1 MNRLLC
7 ILFLNRL
14 YFLLLNL
21 RHAFGGYKHRKGP
34 FLHRPQACRKRVLPH
49 LVRYGVYK
57 KFVMLLM
64 IFHGII
70 PFSYI
75 LLLNRREIINNR
87 GIGA

>member
-1 MNRLLC
+1 MPLVVINTE
-7 ILFLNRL
+7 
-14 YFLLLNL
+14 
-21 RHAFGGYKHRKGP
+21 
-34 FLHRPQACRKRVLPH
+34 RVLSCIAH
-49 LVRYGVYK
+49 RLAGNVFYLIWWRYGVYK

>member
-1 MNRLLC
+1 
-7 ILFLNRL
+7 
-14 YFLLLNL
+14 
-21 RHAFGGYKHRKGP
+21 
-34 FLHRPQACRKRVLPH
+34 
-49 LVRYGVYK
+49 
-57 KFVMLLM
+57 M

>member
-1 MNRLLC
+1 VH
-7 ILFLNRL
+7 IVFEPSLFSIIEP
-14 YFLLLNL
+14 
-21 RHAFGGYKHRKGP
+21 AACFGGYKHRKGP

-49 LVRYGVYK
+49 WWRYGVYK